1 VFDAE
6 ARSLR
11 QDAIATKSH
20 EDHYKHAKLL
30 QERVN
35 QRLKVLGVLTGL
47 ALIGVLLLWWLT
59 PWWVLWT
66 LLTIVV
72 AGLGYIGRPRN
83 GKPLILPATTSTGDT
98 PLTNSLVLEALCSL
112 GIPKMTRPDQ
122 IELLYPVK
130 PSRAGYHIDL
140 ILPRGVT
147 AISVMEK
154 RRELSSA
161 LQRGIG
167 TVWPSVGERHEG
179 HLVLF
184 VSHQDMSR
192 AKQKPWP
199 LLRQGSVN
207 VFLPVPMFTDQRG
220 EWVNLRL
227 ATTCGLI
234 GAVPRM
240 GKTFFQRELG
250 LVCALDVRVEEY
262 IFELKGTGDLS
273 CLKLVAHYYSDSD
286 EEEDIAEH
294 LVVMR
299 RLRGERRRRARV
311 IRSLPNEQC
320 PNSEVTDELASRR
333 ELGLHP
339 ILIEVDECQVWFMH
353 PVKAIRDEFA
363 TLADD
368 LVRKGPAV
376 GIMAYFSTQ
385 ELGKDSI
392 PSTVSRNASVRLCFK
407 VNDAMANNK
416 VLGNGAYA
424 GGYQATMFDFYKD
437 KGIAYLKAEGPP
449 QIVRT
454 VHAMDKVEADK
465 VALRARAARKQADRV
480 TGFAAGEE
488 LETEEQEVILLDEIR
503 ILFGTASTMHLGDIA
518 AGLAIKRPGTWG
530 QLDAKGLGALLR
542 GLTPPIEPT
551 SVYVAHKP
559 AAERSGKGL
568 KRDQLEMATT
578 SETSAHGLSR
588 NGWAPTEPRSPGR

>member
-1 VFDAE
+1 M
-6 ARSLR
+6 
-11 QDAIATKSH
+11 
-20 EDHYKHAKLL
+20 
-30 QERVN
+30 
-35 QRLKVLGVLTGL
+35 KVLAALTGL
-47 ALIGVLLLWWLT
+47 ALIGLLLLKWLA
-59 PWWVLWT
+59 PAWVLWT
-66 LLTIVV
+66 LLAAVV
-72 AGLGYIGRPRN
+72 AALGYVGRPRD
-83 GKPLILPATTSTGDT
+83 GKPLIVPATAPTGDT

-112 GIPKMTRPDQ
+112 GIPKMTKPDQ

-130 PSRAGYHIDL
+130 PARAGYHIDL

-147 AISVMEK
+147 ATAVMEK

-199 LLRQGSVN
+199 LLKQGSVD
-207 VFLPVPMFTDQRG
+207 VFQPVPMFTDQRG
-220 EWVNLRL
+220 EWVELRL
-227 ATTCGLI
+227 ATTCGII

-240 GKTFFQRELG
+240 GKTFLQRELG

-273 CLKLVAHYYSDSD
+273 CLKLVAHYYSDSE

-299 RLRGERRRRARV
+299 RLRDERRRRARV

-353 PVKAIRDEFA
+353 PVKAIREEFA
-363 TLADD
+363 SLADD

-407 VNDAMANNK
+407 VNDSTANNK
-416 VLGNGAYA
+416 VLGNGC
-424 GGYQATMFDFYKD
+424 
-437 KGIAYLKAEGPP
+437 LC
-449 QIVRT
+449 
-454 VHAMDKVEADK
+454 
-465 VALRARAARKQADRV
+465 
-480 TGFAAGEE
+480 
-488 LETEEQEVILLDEIR
+488 
-503 ILFGTASTMHLGDIA
+503 
-518 AGLAIKRPGTWG
+518 
-530 QLDAKGLGALLR
+530 
-542 GLTPPIEPT
+542 
-551 SVYVAHKP
+551 
-559 AAERSGKGL
+559 
-568 KRDQLEMATT
+568 
-578 SETSAHGLSR
+578 
-588 NGWAPTEPRSPGR
+588 